1 MMLYAILPF
10 RIPTFIDEK
19 SKKSC
24 LFNDEILDMKQRVVG
39 RLFQDKLSVL
49 PRDHHLIFQSIR
61 SLSYIQSLSIINNQQ
76 HFNLRNAR
84 DWEEART

>member
-49 PRDHHLIFQSIR
+49 PRDHHLIFQS
-61 SLSYIQSLSIINNQQ
+61 SHSPVFKVCLSSIISNISI
-76 HFNLRNAR
+76 
-84 DWEEART
+84 